1 MALTSPPTAVAPFD
15 SGYLSAGIT
24 AGATTI
30 TVSPIVKTVN
40 GVNVKQGFDTTSGLA
55 VISQGDYFER
65 ISFEGSSVNATTK
78 VTTLTGVTRGLSVN
92 STTTSFSGGTGRIWR
107 KGANITVVADA
118 SYFQSAAFKAVANTW
133 TALQTFSSGV
143 TLTGTT
149 AVLTLNTLTSTQ
161 RDALTPAEGMMIKNS
176 TTNTIQMYIG
186 GAWVNT
192 GTDATPNA
200 ANGVAGKFDLATLA
214 EVVAD
219 TNVDAT
225 SGAINVIPVSLL
237 KETSSGAARGNIPKL
252 NASAKVDISLLAT
265 GTPDGTK
272 FVRDDG
278 TLQVPTFT
286 QTTTNK
292 IVAISSTTSSTVGAS
307 STSIVD
313 FDNFSYTIP
322 ANDLINGVAY
332 EIEAYGV
339 ANWTSGNFHLLS
351 RLGSTTIND
360 FQITPTS
367 GGGKWY
373 AKVTLFGT
381 AAAGASVSVKG
392 QGFLTNQ
399 EGSSNKTGTD
409 GSGTGSNNVATNGT
423 LALKLAIKFDASNAG
438 NSANCT
444 SYFIRKISSSAF

>member
-15 SGYLSAGIT
+15 LGYLSAGIT

-200 ANGVAGKFDLATLA
+200 SDNVAGKVDIATA
-214 EVVAD
+214 TEIGAG
-219 TNVDAT
+219 TAVDAT
-225 SGAINVIPVSLL
+225 SGAINVIPVSQTT
-237 KETSSGAARGNIPKL
+237 KTSSGESDENKIPVL
-252 NASAKVDISLLAT
+252 QANGALHINHIAT

-278 TLQVPTFT
+278 VLAAIMPVGVMLQWLTDTAPSLWLLCYGQAVSRTTYSSLFSVIGTTFGSGDGSTTFNVPDMRGRFPLGQDDMGGSSANRVTAT
-286 QTTTNK
+286 QADT
-292 IVAISSTTSSTVGAS
+292 IGSSSGAETKNLAHTHTVTGSSSITAPNGSGFYVLASTSNTTSSSGSAS
-307 STSIVD
+307 QDIMPPYITLNYII
-313 FDNFSYTIP
+313 F
-322 ANDLINGVAY
+322 ANA
-332 EIEAYGV
+332 
-339 ANWTSGNFHLLS
+339 
-351 RLGSTTIND
+351 
-360 FQITPTS
+360 
-367 GGGKWY
+367 
-373 AKVTLFGT
+373 
-381 AAAGASVSVKG
+381 
-392 QGFLTNQ
+392 
-399 EGSSNKTGTD
+399 
-409 GSGTGSNNVATNGT
+409 
-423 LALKLAIKFDASNAG
+423 
-438 NSANCT
+438 
-444 SYFIRKISSSAF
+444 